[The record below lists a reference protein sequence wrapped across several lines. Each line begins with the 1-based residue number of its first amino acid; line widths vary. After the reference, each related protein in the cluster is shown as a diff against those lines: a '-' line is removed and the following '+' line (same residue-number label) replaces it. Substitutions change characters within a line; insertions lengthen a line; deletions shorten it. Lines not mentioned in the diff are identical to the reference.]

1 MPNRAT
7 TSAFSPSSFSLS
19 VTRRPSPSVFVRD
32 SVTVAVRRSLVL
44 FYIRIPRPH
53 SLLSTDPLYF
63 MSPFVSFSRQSSLYV
78 TIPIVWRRPLSH
90 FVTICH
96 PLSVFATHSLS
107 FSPHSLSHPLPFSL
121 SLSLSLTTLVF
132 SVFVFPPESFR
143 LSVRSN
149 QTESVQGRPRT
160 TGDQE

>member
-1 MPNRAT
+1 MPNRAM

-19 VTRRPSPSVFVRD
+19 VIRRPSPSVFVRD

-53 SLLSTDPLYF
+53 SLLSTDPLCF

-78 TIPIVWRRPLSH
+78 TIPIGWRRPLSH

-121 SLSLSLTTLVF
+121 SLSLSQR
-132 SVFVFPPESFR
+132 SSF
-143 LSVRSN
+143 LSLSSLRNRSGCPLGP
-149 QTESVQGRPRT
+149 TKLRVSKGDRGPRVIKS
-160 TGDQE
+160 D